1 MPIKDFSCSPVK
13 LYLVNTYLYNQD
25 DPERDTVCVLG
36 IASTREKAD
45 VLIEEWADSLMNGED
60 AYKDLEE
67 IETEDF
73 FGKVKSYKG
82 IDDFGD
88 RVFID
93 IVISEVELDKV
104 L

>member
-1 MPIKDFSCSPVK
+1 MK
-13 LYLVNTYLYNQD
+13 LYLITSYLYNQD
-25 DPERDTVCVLG
+25 DPERDTACTLG

-45 VLIEEWADSLMNGED
+45 ALIEEWADSMMKGED

-82 IDDFGD
+82 IDDFDD

-93 IVISEVELDKV
+93 IVVSEVELDKV